1 MIPRP
6 TKANNQNTNIKIFTN
21 LTPVITIPIEIVIDR
36 KAQSRNMLQWPIYKW
51 HSIIIWNFRS
61 GKWVCLFH
69 RQLVPEN
76 FHVNK
81 SFTMCVLSQAQ
92 TIREQTNIKG
102 MFSWETESFLCK
114 ELGYLF
120 NTNQTLFLLQK
131 LKQLCKYICFILV
144 FLVQT
149 LKSNCASSIHK
160 DIWYIPIKRCRTSSS
175 DNETW

>member
-21 LTPVITIPIEIVIDR
+21 LTPVITIPMVIVIDR

-69 RQLVPEN
+69 RQWVPEN

-120 NTNQTLFLLQK
+120 NTNQTLFLL
-131 LKQLCKYICFILV
+131 
-144 FLVQT
+144 
-149 LKSNCASSIHK
+149 
-160 DIWYIPIKRCRTSSS
+160 
-175 DNETW
+175 